1 MWHSSGGMSDTFAIG
16 GGDEAQVVVE
26 STHDTFDSAKFSN
39 WLANGA
45 GLGIYAHGRVHQQV
59 GRLIYVGDMI
69 HKRGHASTEDVLLM
83 EEQCTLA
90 HSDPLSAP
98 SRLGRITAM
107 AVLPTMS
114 TANGEGDLIAYY
126 ENGVVSFN
134 TFESPRE
141 TRIDGKGA
149 NVQKGWD
156 TKRLVNHLL
165 NRVSATGRYAVAS
178 LTRDHFFRSRFGLH
192 FLKTVLGEGSFNTE
206 QTNRISQDVDPILDK
221 DLPVLLRGAAAGH
234 WLEGNRMMATT
245 GLAAGSHTATAAG
258 RGMVVWN
265 QASTFT
271 EDRTPSPVWEG
282 LWTFDNGIEGV
293 HWLGDSTVVSQPGS
307 FGALVSDR
315 DGKLYFASVNRDAL
329 KDFRDGVHLPIEWSF
344 ETGRFAF
351 DGLATLKTVREG
363 RLEGVFGEASQR
375 VRVLIRTDLNTAW
388 KVWKEFAPCD
398 KVKMANQ
405 SYLLSEPLGQP
416 PAACREATWFQIRV
430 EGLGAAEIRVID
442 LDFSPGTVKS
452 GRHQCSVI
460 GAPERDFFEIN
471 SSPAADRWT
480 SSSA

>member
-1 MWHSSGGMSDTFAIG
+1 MNDTFQIG
-16 GGDEAQVVVE
+16 GGEEAQNVVE

-59 GRLIYVGDMI
+59 GRLIYVGDLI
-69 HKRGHASTEDVLLM
+69 HKRGHASTEDLLLM

-98 SRLGRITAM
+98 SRLGRLTSM

-149 NVQKGWD
+149 IIQKGWD

-165 NRVSATGRYAVAS
+165 NRVSAVGRYAVAT
-178 LTRDHFFRSRFGLH
+178 LTRDHFFRSSFGLH
-192 FLKTVLGEGSFNTE
+192 FLKTTIGEGSFNTE
-206 QTNRISQDVDPILDK
+206 QTNRISQDVDPILDQ

-234 WLEGNRMMATT
+234 WLEGNRMLATT
-245 GLAAGSHTATAAG
+245 GLQAGSTTATAAG

-265 QASTFT
+265 QATTFT
-271 EDRTPSPVWEG
+271 DDRTPVPVWEG
-282 LWTFDNGIEGV
+282 LWTFDSGV
-293 HWLGDSTVVSQPGS
+293 AGAHWLGDATVVPMPGS

-315 DGKLYFASVNRDAL
+315 AGKLYFASINRDAL

-344 ETGRFAF
+344 ETARFAF
-351 DGLATLKTVREG
+351 DGLASLKTVREG
-363 RLEGVFGEASQR
+363 RLEGVFGESSQR
-375 VRVLIRTDLNTAW
+375 VRVLLRTDANSAW
-388 KVWKEFAPCD
+388 KVWKEFSPCD
-398 KVKMANQ
+398 KAKSANQ
-405 SYLLSEPLGQP
+405 SYLVSEPLGQP
-416 PAACREATWFQIRV
+416 PAGCREATWFQVRV

-471 SSPAADRWT
+471 SSPAAARWN